1 MAIMCFEGNAESAEG
16 TECDSST
23 GDSSQEII
31 DCLDPSPGWFVCA
44 REMSET
50 PVSFV
55 VGEPELDPDPDPSE
69 VQEIEDSFPS
79 EGSDSA
85 NLQVQ
90 TNVTPGLLERRRRLR

>member
-1 MAIMCFEGNAESAEG
+1 MTIVCFEGNAEE

-31 DCLDPSPGWFVCA
+31 DCAGPSPGSVCP
-44 REMSET
+44 REMSEA

-69 VQEIEDSFPS
+69 VQEIEDIFPS

-90 TNVTPGLLERRRRLR
+90 NNVTPGLVERRKRLR

>member
-1 MAIMCFEGNAESAEG
+1 MAIVCFEGNAVG

-23 GDSSQEII
+23 GDSNQEII
-31 DCLDPSPGWFVCA
+31 DCVGPSRGSVCP
-44 REMSET
+44 REMSEA

-85 NLQVQ
+85 NLQMQ
-90 TNVTPGLLERRRRLR
+90 NNVTPGLLERRKRLR